1 MKIKTIHLIHGW
13 WIKTKEESKIFLF
26 AWDRVFEELK
36 SEDKRGV
43 GRLLG
48 WVTLGL
54 IAFNERE
61 REIEV

>member
-1 MKIKTIHLIHGW
+1 
-13 WIKTKEESKIFLF
+13 
-26 AWDRVFEELK
+26 VFEELK

-48 WVTLGL
+48 WVTLRL